1 MVHSQRFYRETFAVY
16 NVHGLIHLNE
26 DLSSGCSVIGI
37 SFFTV
42 ENYLQILKFV
52 RNSQNPLVQVA
63 ERISDISFAGG
74 VKLKKKLNYISL
86 RQKDNCF
93 LLNNENTVFIKKKID
108 ESHYFEIKQ
117 ISVVGIE
124 MSFSS
129 NQYPQ
134 KCLISWLS
142 IELKGMKTLRSPKMI

>member
-16 NVHGLIHLNE
+16 NVHGLIHLSE
-26 DLSSGCSVIGI
+26 DLSFGCSVIRI

-52 RNSQNPLVQVA
+52 RNSQNRLVQVA
-63 ERISDISFAGG
+63 ERISDISFAGV

-108 ESHYFEIKQ
+108 ESHYFEIK
-117 ISVVGIE
+117 
-124 MSFSS
+124 
-129 NQYPQ
+129 
-134 KCLISWLS
+134 
-142 IELKGMKTLRSPKMI
+142 